1 MATISGPRPQS
12 PSTRH
17 TGSLMVSLKQRI
29 WSERTVWQLEQG
41 GIHPLLARLYAARG
55 IQTPAQIS
63 TRMEDLIPPQALKG
77 LTKAASLLAD
87 AIESGQ
93 RICIVAD
100 YDADGATAC
109 AVAMRGLGLLGARPD
124 RLSYFVP
131 DRFKLGY
138 GLTPAIVDLVAR
150 DPTGKPDLLVTVDN
164 GIASIDG
171 VAHARSSGMQVVI
184 TDHHLPSATLPA
196 ADAIVNPNQP
206 GCDFSSKHLAGVG
219 VMLYTLMGV
228 RQVLRQRG
236 WPAAEQ
242 ANLGTLLD
250 LVALGTI
257 ADVVV
262 LDANNRILVANGLT
276 RIRQRR
282 CHPGILALYAV
293 AGKQPDRAQASDLG
307 FLLGPRLNAAGR
319 MDDMRVGIRC
329 LLTDD
334 MGEAL
339 KLAQELDRLN
349 TARRAVEAQMKSDAA
364 TILNQLDVHATAGIS
379 LYDPRWHSGV
389 VGILAGRIKEQTHR
403 PTIVFA
409 GDGSG
414 QIKGSGR
421 SIPGLHLR
429 DALDHLTKRYP
440 DLILKFGGHAM
451 AAGLTIRE
459 ADFVLF
465 QKVFD
470 ALVDQ
475 LLPQEARQQAIATD
489 GALGEGDLN
498 LNSARLLAEGIWGQ
512 GFPVP
517 VFANKFQ
524 IVDSRLLQDK
534 HLKLTV
540 ASGQQRM
547 DAIRFN
553 DTTLPTPDDTLAYVL
568 DINQYNGIER
578 PQLRIEAIVQT

>member
-1 MATISGPRPQS
+1 MVQLTQPQQ
-12 PSTRH
+12 
-17 TGSLMVSLKQRI
+17 LKQRA
-29 WSERTVWQLEQG
+29 WSERTAWQLEQR

-55 IQTPAQIS
+55 IQTADQIS
-63 TRMEDLIPPQALKG
+63 TRMADLIPPAALKG
-77 LTKAASLLAD
+77 LDNAATLLAD
-87 AIESGQ
+87 AIMHER

-109 AVAMRGLGLLGARPD
+109 AVAVRGLRLLGARPD
-124 RLSYFVP
+124 RVSYFVP

-138 GLTPAIVDLVAR
+138 GLTPAIVDLVAGS
-150 DPTGKPDLLVTVDN
+150 PENKPDLLLTVDN

-171 VAHARSSGMQVVI
+171 VAHARALGMQVII
-184 TDHHLPSATLPA
+184 TDHHLPGTMLPD
-196 ADAIVNPNQP
+196 ADAIVNPNQA
-206 GCDFSSKHLAGVG
+206 GCEFPSKNLAGVG
-219 VMLYTLMGV
+219 VMLYTLMGL
-228 RQVLRQRG
+228 RQALRQRG
-236 WPAAEQ
+236 WAAAEQ

-250 LVALGTI
+250 IVALGTI
-257 ADVVV
+257 ADVVP
-262 LDANNRILVANGLT
+262 LDANNRILVANGLA
-276 RIRQRR
+276 RIRSRR
-282 CHPGILALYAV
+282 CCAGILALYAV
-293 AGKQPDRAQASDLG
+293 AGKPPDRAQSTDLG

-319 MDDMRVGIRC
+319 MDDMRIGIRC
-329 LLTDD
+329 LLADD

-364 TILNQLDVHATAGIS
+364 SILNQLDVHTTAGIS
-379 LYDPRWHSGV
+379 LYDPNWHGGV
-389 VGILAGRIKEQTHR
+389 VGILAGRIKEQMHR

-429 DALDHLTKRYP
+429 DALDHLTKLYP
-440 DLILKFGGHAM
+440 ELILKFGGHAM

-459 ADFVLF
+459 QDFPLF
-465 QKVFD
+465 QRAFD
-470 ALVDQ
+470 ELVDQ
-475 LLPQEARQQAIATD
+475 LLPIDARQHSLAVD

-498 LNSARLLAEGIWGQ
+498 LNSAHLLSEGIWGQ
-512 GFPVP
+512 GFPAP

-524 IVDSRLLQDK
+524 ILESRLLQDK

-540 ASGQQRM
+540 ASGTQRI

-553 DTTLPTPDDTLAYVL
+553 DTTVPTQDDTLAYVL
-568 DINQYNGIER
+568 DINHYNGVER
-578 PQLRIEAIVQT
+578 PQLRIEAIVSA

>member
-1 MATISGPRPQS
+1 
-12 PSTRH
+12 
-17 TGSLMVSLKQRI
+17 MVTLKQRA
-29 WSERTVWQLEQG
+29 WSERTAWQLEQR
-41 GIHPLLARLYAARG
+41 GIHPLLARIYAARG
-55 IQTPAQIS
+55 IQHAEQIS
-63 TRMEDLIPPQALKG
+63 TRMEDLVPPGALKG
-77 LTKAASLLAD
+77 LEAAAALLAE
-87 AIESGQ
+87 AIVAGR

-109 AVAMRGLGLLGARPD
+109 AVAMRGLRLLGAQPD
-124 RLSYFVP
+124 RLNYFVP

-138 GLTPAIVDLVAR
+138 GLTPAIVDLVAQ
-150 DPTGKPDLLVTVDN
+150 DHSGKPDLLVTVDN

-171 VAHARSSGMQVVI
+171 VAHAQALGMQVVI
-184 TDHHLPSATLPA
+184 TDHHLPGDTLPT

-206 GCDFSSKHLAGVG
+206 GCDFPSKNLAGVG

-228 RQVLRQRG
+228 RQTLRQRS
-236 WPAAEQ
+236 WPAADR

-257 ADVVV
+257 ADVVP
-262 LDANNRILVANGLT
+262 LDANNRILVANGLA

-282 CHPGILALYAV
+282 CCPGILALYAV
-293 AGKQPDRAQASDLG
+293 AGKQPDRAQSTDLG

-319 MDDMRVGIRC
+319 MDDMRIGIRC

-349 TARRAVEAQMKSDAA
+349 IARRAVEQQMKSDAA
-364 TILNQLDVHATAGIS
+364 SILNHLDIHTTAGIS
-379 LYDPRWHSGV
+379 LYDATWHGGV
-389 VGILAGRIKEQTHR
+389 VGILAGRIKEQMHR

-429 DALDHLTKRYP
+429 DALDHLTKLYP

-459 ADFVLF
+459 SDFPLF
-465 QKVFD
+465 QRAFD

-475 LLPQEARQQAIATD
+475 LLPLEARQQSLGVD

-498 LNSARLLAEGIWGQ
+498 LNSARLLADGIWGQ
-512 GFPVP
+512 GFPAP

-524 IVDSRLLQDK
+524 ILESRLLQDK

-540 ASGQQRM
+540 GSGSQRI

-553 DTTLPTPDDTLAYVL
+553 DTTVPTAEDTLAYVL
-568 DINQYNGIER
+568 DINHYNGVER
-578 PQLRIEAIVQT
+578 PQLRIEAIVSS

>member
-1 MATISGPRPQS
+1 
-12 PSTRH
+12 
-17 TGSLMVSLKQRI
+17 MVSLKQRA
-29 WSERTVWQLEQG
+29 WSERTAWQLEQSG
-41 GIHPLLARLYAARG
+41 VHPLLARLYAARG
-55 IQTPAQIS
+55 IQKREQIS
-63 TRMEDLIPPQALKG
+63 TRMEDLVPPGALKG
-77 LTKAASLLAD
+77 LTEAAALLAD
-87 AIESGQ
+87 AIINGR

-109 AVAMRGLGLLGARPD
+109 AVAMRGLRLLGAQAD
-124 RLSYFVP
+124 RLNYFVP

-138 GLTPAIVDLVAR
+138 GLTPAIVDLVTQDAN
-150 DPTGKPDLLVTVDN
+150 GKPDLLVTVDN

-171 VAHARSSGMQVVI
+171 VAHARTLGLQVVI
-184 TDHHLPSATLPA
+184 TDHHLPGSTLPA

-206 GCDFSSKHLAGVG
+206 GCEFPSKNLAGVG

-236 WPAAEQ
+236 WAAAEQ
-242 ANLGTLLD
+242 ANLGSLLD

-257 ADVVV
+257 ADVVP
-262 LDANNRILVANGLT
+262 LDANNRILVANGLA

-282 CHPGILALYAV
+282 CSPGILALYAV
-293 AGKQPDRAQASDLG
+293 AGKQPDRAQSTDLG

-319 MDDMRVGIRC
+319 MDDMRIGIRC

-349 TARRAVEAQMKSDAA
+349 MARRSVEAQMKSDAA
-364 TILNQLDVHATAGIS
+364 SILNQLDIHATAGIS
-379 LYDPRWHSGV
+379 LYDPTWHGGV
-389 VGILAGRIKEQTHR
+389 VGILAGRIKEQMHR

-459 ADFVLF
+459 SDFSLF
-465 QKVFD
+465 QSAFD
-470 ALVDQ
+470 ELVDQ
-475 LLPQEARQQAIATD
+475 LLPAEARQQNLHVD
-489 GALGEGDLN
+489 GSLGEGDLN
-498 LNSARLLAEGIWGQ
+498 LNSARLLGEEIWGQ
-512 GFPVP
+512 GFPAP
-517 VFANKFQ
+517 IFANRFQ
-524 IVDSRLLQDK
+524 ILESRLLQDK

-540 ASGQQRM
+540 ASGQQRI

-553 DTTLPTPDDTLAYVL
+553 DTTLPTADDTLAYAL
-568 DINQYNGIER
+568 DINHYNGVER
-578 PQLRIEAIVQT
+578 PQLRIEAIVSALSPALSG

>member
-1 MATISGPRPQS
+1 
-12 PSTRH
+12 
-17 TGSLMVSLKQRI
+17 MVSLKQRA
-29 WSERTVWQLEQG
+29 WSERTAWQLEQSG
-41 GIHPLLARLYAARG
+41 LHPLLARLYAARG
-55 IQTPAQIS
+55 IQNATQIS
-63 TRMEDLIPPQALKG
+63 TRMEDLIPPAALKG
-77 LTKAASLLAD
+77 LDNASARLAD
-87 AIESGQ
+87 AIMQGQ
-93 RICIVAD
+93 RICVVAD

-109 AVAMRGLGLLGARPD
+109 AVAVRGLRLLGAQANRV
-124 RLSYFVP
+124 SYFVP

-138 GLTPAIVDLVAR
+138 GLTPAIVDLVVQS
-150 DPTGKPDLLVTVDN
+150 PEGKPDLLVTVDN

-171 VAHARSSGMQVVI
+171 VAHANALGLQVVV
-184 TDHHLPSATLPA
+184 TDHHLPGTTLPA
-196 ADAIVNPNQP
+196 AAAIVNPNQP
-206 GCDFSSKHLAGVG
+206 GCDFPSKNLAGVG
-219 VMLYTLMGV
+219 VMLYTLMGL

-242 ANLGTLLD
+242 ANLGSLLD
-250 LVALGTI
+250 LVALGTV
-257 ADVVV
+257 ADVVP

-276 RIRQRR
+276 RIRNRR
-282 CHPGILALYAV
+282 CCAGILALYAV
-293 AGKQPDRAQASDLG
+293 AGKQPDRAQSTDLG

-319 MDDMRVGIRC
+319 MDDMRIGIRC

-349 TARRAVEAQMKSDAA
+349 TARRTVEAQMKSDAA
-364 TILNQLDVHATAGIS
+364 SILNQLDIHATAGIS
-379 LYDPRWHSGV
+379 LYDPNWHGGV
-389 VGILAGRIKEQTHR
+389 VGILAGRIKEQMHR

-429 DALDHLTKRYP
+429 DALDHLTKLYP

-459 ADFVLF
+459 HDFALF
-465 QKVFD
+465 QRTFD
-470 ALVDQ
+470 ELVDQ
-475 LLPQEARQQAIATD
+475 LLPMEARQHSLAVD

-512 GFPVP
+512 GFAAP
-517 VFANKFQ
+517 VFANRFQ
-524 IVDSRLLQDK
+524 ILESRLLQDK

-540 ASGQQRM
+540 GSGSQRI

-553 DTTLPTPDDTLAYVL
+553 DTTVPTQDDTLAYVL
-568 DINQYNGIER
+568 DINHYNGVER
-578 PQLRIEAIVQT
+578 PQLRIEAIVSASSTLKTAEPPAGGSV

>member
-1 MATISGPRPQS
+1 
-12 PSTRH
+12 
-17 TGSLMVSLKQRI
+17 MVSLKQRI

-63 TRMEDLIPPQALKG
+63 TRMEDLIPPHALKG

-109 AVAMRGLGLLGARPD
+109 AVAMRGLRLLGARPD

-349 TARRAVEAQMKSDAA
+349 TARRAVEAQMKTDAA
-364 TILNQLDVHATAGIS
+364 SILNQLDVHATAGIS

-389 VGILAGRIKEQTHR
+389 VGILAGRIKEQMHR

-459 ADFVLF
+459 ADFALF

-578 PQLRIEAIVQT
+578 PQLRIEAIVHT

>member
-1 MATISGPRPQS
+1 
-12 PSTRH
+12 
-17 TGSLMVSLKQRI
+17 MVSLKQRA
-29 WSERTVWQLEQG
+29 WSERTAWQLEQG
-41 GIHPLLARLYAARG
+41 GLHPLLARLYAARG
-55 IQTPAQIS
+55 IQNTTQVS
-63 TRMEDLIPPQALKG
+63 TRMEDLIPPAALKG
-77 LTKAASLLAD
+77 LGEAAARLAD
-87 AIESGQ
+87 AIMHEQ
-93 RICIVAD
+93 RLCVVAD

-109 AVAMRGLGLLGARPD
+109 AVAVRGLRLLGARAD
-124 RLSYFVP
+124 RVSYFVP

-138 GLTPAIVDLVAR
+138 GLTPAIVDLVAQS
-150 DPTGKPDLLVTVDN
+150 PEGKPDLLLTVDN

-171 VAHARSSGMQVVI
+171 VAHANALGLQVIV
-184 TDHHLPSATLPA
+184 TDHHLPGTTLPA
-196 ADAIVNPNQP
+196 AAAIVNPNQP
-206 GCDFSSKHLAGVG
+206 GCDFPSKNLAGVG
-219 VMLYTLMGV
+219 VMLYTLMGL
-228 RQVLRQRG
+228 RQTLRQRG

-250 LVALGTI
+250 LVALGTV
-257 ADVVV
+257 ADVVP

-276 RIRQRR
+276 RIRNRR
-282 CHPGILALYAV
+282 CCPGILALYAV
-293 AGKQPDRAQASDLG
+293 AGKQPDRAQSTDLG

-319 MDDMRVGIRC
+319 MDDMRIGIRC

-349 TARRAVEAQMKSDAA
+349 IARRAVEAQMKSDAA
-364 TILNQLDVHATAGIS
+364 SILNHLDIHSTAGIS
-379 LYDPRWHSGV
+379 LYDPTWHGGV
-389 VGILAGRIKEQTHR
+389 VGILAGRIKEQMHR

-409 GDGSG
+409 GDNSG

-429 DALDHLTKRYP
+429 DALDHLTKLYP

-459 ADFVLF
+459 CDFPLF
-465 QKVFD
+465 QRAFD
-470 ALVDQ
+470 ELVDQ
-475 LLPQEARQQAIATD
+475 LLPIEARQHSLAVD

-512 GFPVP
+512 GFPAP
-517 VFANKFQ
+517 VFANQFQ

-540 ASGQQRM
+540 ASGTQRI

-553 DTTLPTPDDTLAYVL
+553 DTTIPTQDDTLAYVL
-568 DINQYNGIER
+568 DINHYNGVER
-578 PQLRIEAIVQT
+578 PQLRIEAIVGA

>member
-1 MATISGPRPQS
+1 
-12 PSTRH
+12 
-17 TGSLMVSLKQRI
+17 MVSLKQRA
-29 WSERTVWQLEQG
+29 WSERTAWQLEQG
-41 GIHPLLARLYAARG
+41 GLHPLLARLYAARG
-55 IQTPAQIS
+55 IQNTTQVS
-63 TRMEDLIPPQALKG
+63 RRMEDLIPPAALKG
-77 LTKAASLLAD
+77 LGEAAARLAD
-87 AIESGQ
+87 AIMHEQ
-93 RICIVAD
+93 RLCVVAD

-109 AVAMRGLGLLGARPD
+109 AVAVRGLRLLGARAD
-124 RLSYFVP
+124 RVSYFVP

-138 GLTPAIVDLVAR
+138 GLTPAIVDLVAQSLE
-150 DPTGKPDLLVTVDN
+150 GKPDLLLTVDN

-171 VAHARSSGMQVVI
+171 VAHANALGLQVIV
-184 TDHHLPSATLPA
+184 TDHHLPGTTLPA
-196 ADAIVNPNQP
+196 AAAIVNPNQP
-206 GCDFSSKHLAGVG
+206 GCDFPSKNLAGVG
-219 VMLYTLMGV
+219 VMLYTLMGL
-228 RQVLRQRG
+228 RQTLRQRG

-250 LVALGTI
+250 LVALGTV
-257 ADVVV
+257 ADVVP

-276 RIRQRR
+276 RIRNRR
-282 CHPGILALYAV
+282 CCPGILALYAV
-293 AGKQPDRAQASDLG
+293 AGKQPDRAQSTDLG

-319 MDDMRVGIRC
+319 MDDMRIGIRC

-349 TARRAVEAQMKSDAA
+349 IARRAVEAQMKSDAA
-364 TILNQLDVHATAGIS
+364 SILNQLDIHSTAGIS
-379 LYDPRWHSGV
+379 LYDPNWHGGV
-389 VGILAGRIKEQTHR
+389 VGILAGRIKEQMHR

-429 DALDHLTKRYP
+429 DALDHLTKLYP

-459 ADFVLF
+459 CDFPLF
-465 QKVFD
+465 QRAFD
-470 ALVDQ
+470 ELVDQ
-475 LLPQEARQQAIATD
+475 LLPIEARQHSLAVD

-512 GFPVP
+512 GFPAP
-517 VFANKFQ
+517 VFANQFQ

-540 ASGQQRM
+540 ASGTQRI

-553 DTTLPTPDDTLAYVL
+553 DTTIPTQDDTLAYVL
-568 DINQYNGIER
+568 DINHYNGVER
-578 PQLRIEAIVQT
+578 PQLRIEAIVGA

>member
-1 MATISGPRPQS
+1 
-12 PSTRH
+12 
-17 TGSLMVSLKQRI
+17 MVSLKQRA
-29 WSERTVWQLEQG
+29 WSERTAWQLEQSG
-41 GIHPLLARLYAARG
+41 VHPLLARLYAARG
-55 IQTPAQIS
+55 IQKREQIS
-63 TRMEDLIPPQALKG
+63 TRMEDLVPPGALKG
-77 LTKAASLLAD
+77 LTEAAALLAD
-87 AIESGQ
+87 AIINGR

-109 AVAMRGLGLLGARPD
+109 AVAMRGLRLLGAQAD

-138 GLTPAIVDLVAR
+138 GLTPAIVDLVTQDAN
-150 DPTGKPDLLVTVDN
+150 GKPDLLVTVDN

-171 VAHARSSGMQVVI
+171 VAHARMLGMQVVI
-184 TDHHLPSATLPA
+184 TDHHLPGSTLPA

-206 GCDFSSKHLAGVG
+206 GCEFPSKNLAGVG

-236 WPAAEQ
+236 WAAAEQ
-242 ANLGTLLD
+242 ANLGSLLD

-257 ADVVV
+257 ADVVP
-262 LDANNRILVANGLT
+262 LDANNRILVANGLA

-282 CHPGILALYAV
+282 CSPGILALYAV
-293 AGKQPDRAQASDLG
+293 AGKQPDRAQSTDLG

-319 MDDMRVGIRC
+319 MDDMRIGIRC

-349 TARRAVEAQMKSDAA
+349 MARRSVEAQMKSDAA
-364 TILNQLDVHATAGIS
+364 SILNQLDIHATAGIS
-379 LYDPRWHSGV
+379 LYDPTWHGGV
-389 VGILAGRIKEQTHR
+389 VGILAGRIKEQMHR

-459 ADFVLF
+459 SDFSLF
-465 QKVFD
+465 QSAFD

-475 LLPQEARQQAIATD
+475 LLPAEARQQNLHVD
-489 GALGEGDLN
+489 GSLGEGDLN
-498 LNSARLLAEGIWGQ
+498 LNSARLLGEEIWGQ
-512 GFPVP
+512 GFPAP
-517 VFANKFQ
+517 IFANRFQ
-524 IVDSRLLQDK
+524 ILESRLLQDK

-540 ASGQQRM
+540 ASGQQRI

-553 DTTLPTPDDTLAYVL
+553 DTTLPTADDTLAYAL
-568 DINQYNGIER
+568 DINHYNGVER
-578 PQLRIEAIVQT
+578 PQLRIEAIVSALSPASTG

>member
-1 MATISGPRPQS
+1 
-12 PSTRH
+12 
-17 TGSLMVSLKQRI
+17 MVSLKQRA
-29 WSERTVWQLEQG
+29 WSERTAWQLEQSG
-41 GIHPLLARLYAARG
+41 VHPLLARLYAARG
-55 IQTPAQIS
+55 IQKREQIS
-63 TRMEDLIPPQALKG
+63 TRMEDLAPPDALKG
-77 LTKAASLLAD
+77 LTDAAMLMAE
-87 AIESGQ
+87 AIVNGR

-109 AVAMRGLGLLGARPD
+109 AVAMRGLRLLGAQAD

-138 GLTPAIVDLVAR
+138 GLTPAIVDLVAQ
-150 DPTGKPDLLVTVDN
+150 DANGKPDLLVTVDN
-164 GIASIDG
+164 GIASIEG
-171 VAHARSSGMQVVI
+171 VAHARTLGIRVVI
-184 TDHHLPSATLPA
+184 TDHHLPGSALPA

-206 GCDFSSKHLAGVG
+206 GCEFPSKNLAGVG

-236 WPAAEQ
+236 WAAAEQ
-242 ANLGTLLD
+242 ANLGSLLD

-257 ADVVV
+257 ADVVP
-262 LDANNRILVANGLT
+262 LDANNRILVANGIA

-282 CHPGILALYAV
+282 CSPGILALYAV
-293 AGKQPDRAQASDLG
+293 AGKQPDRAQSTDLG

-319 MDDMRVGIRC
+319 MDDMRIGIRC

-349 TARRAVEAQMKSDAA
+349 MARRAVEQQMKSDAA
-364 TILNQLDVHATAGIS
+364 AILNQLDIHATAGIS
-379 LYDPRWHSGV
+379 LYDPTWHGGV
-389 VGILAGRIKEQTHR
+389 VGILAGRIKEQMHR

-429 DALDHLTKRYP
+429 DALDQLTKLYP

-459 ADFVLF
+459 SDFGLF
-465 QKVFD
+465 QSAFD

-475 LLPQEARQQAIATD
+475 LLPAEARQQNLHVD
-489 GALGEGDLN
+489 GSLGDGDLN
-498 LNSARLLAEGIWGQ
+498 LNSARLLGEEIWGQ
-512 GFPVP
+512 GFPAP
-517 VFANKFQ
+517 IFANQFQ
-524 IVDSRLLQDK
+524 ILESRLLQDK

-540 ASGQQRM
+540 ANGQQRI

-553 DTTLPTPDDTLAYVL
+553 YTTIPTADDTLAYAL
-568 DINQYNGIER
+568 DINHYNGVER
-578 PQLRIEAIVQT
+578 PQLRIEAIVSALSPASSG